1 MPPRRVAH
9 RVIEGTPLPNVGINS
24 RYLIFHATPPGH
36 GAERR
41 EASDVADHVVAVNET
56 EMKLGFRAQPRRAVR
71 K

>member
-1 MPPRRVAH
+1 MSALTVVTLFSLPRR
-9 RVIEGTPLPNVGINS
+9 
-24 RYLIFHATPPGH
+24 PPGH
-36 GAERR
+36 GADRR